1 MSRDCHVCARCIK
14 HTCRMCPPV
23 HKLLLDLDY
32 LLCCCV
38 GCRIPMPRSDLITAL
53 LIVLLFLPIIVVTS
67 HICRFLLVRKKPAQP
82 NKRD

>member
-1 MSRDCHVCARCIK
+1 
-14 HTCRMCPPV
+14 
-23 HKLLLDLDY
+23 
-32 LLCCCV
+32 
-38 GCRIPMPRSDLITAL
+38 MPRSDLITAL